1 MAETKAYIQELADK
15 DGNKVYPVTKAEA
28 VYMADNA
35 TTLDKQIESM
45 QQSFQ
50 DGVDT
55 LVNKLKSLGVTPEEN
70 SPAGIA
76 AAIDV
81 LAQNKFNDGVAS
93 IKIPA
98 TVSITTNGGAGQE
111 NYDIADGYYTEAV
124 VDQSGAYNA
133 GRLQGREDVKANPNG
148 YGFYTEDQYNAAGS
162 AKYNEGYAAG
172 KVAVNGS
179 VSCSPSGSNSVE
191 GDWQGVKA
199 GVSGNVTATA
209 SISNGVLSVSVSGS
223 CTGNAWLWKESEGFV
238 NRVDASCGLNGSNR
252 KTVA

>member
-1 MAETKAYIQELADK
+1 MPETIKAYIQDLTDK
-15 DGNKVYPVTKAEA
+15 DGNKVYPITKAEA

-35 TTLDKQIESM
+35 TTLDKQIENM

-76 AAIDV
+76 AAIEV

-111 NYDIADGYYTEAV
+111 NYDIADGYYTEAI

-148 YGFYTEDQYNAAGS
+148 YDFTQRISTMRSEVQSTTKARLRSRDLSALVATGETTTAETAAQELQLPE
-162 AKYNEGYAAG
+162 AQ
-172 KVAVNGS
+172 VLQL
-179 VSCSPSGSNSVE
+179 PLR
-191 GDWQGVKA
+191 
-199 GVSGNVTATA
+199 TA
-209 SISNGVLSVSVSGS
+209 SLQF
-223 CTGNAWLWKESEGFV
+223 L
-238 NRVDASCGLNGSNR
+238 
-252 KTVA
+252 

>member
-28 VYMADNA
+28 VYMKDNA
-35 TTLDKQIESM
+35 TTLDKQIETM

-76 AAIDV
+76 AAIEV

-148 YGFYTEDQYNAAGS
+148 YGFYTEDQYNAFGG
-162 AKYNEGYAAG
+162 AKYNEGVAAG
-172 KVAVNGS
+172 KNSAS
-179 VSCSPSGSNSVE
+179 ARASCSVDLGLNKEDVYN
-191 GDWQGVKA
+191 A
-199 GVSGNVTATA
+199 
-209 SISNGVLSVSVSGS
+209 NGYVSGS
-223 CTGNAWLWKESEGFV
+223 CSATAVLSNGKLSVSISGSVNLRVVAWEGGNPTYSGES
-238 NRVDASCGLNGSNR
+238 NKGLGSSGSGN
-252 KTVA
+252 VS

>member
-28 VYMADNA
+28 VYMNDNT
-35 TTLDKQIESM
+35 TTLDKQIENM

-76 AAIDV
+76 AAIEV

-98 TVSITTNGGAGQE
+98 TVSITTNGGVGQE
-111 NYDIADGYYTEAV
+111 NYDIADGYYTEAI

-148 YGFYTEDQYNAAGS
+148 YGFYTEDQHNAFGEL
-162 AKYNEGYAAG
+162 KF
-172 KVAVNGS
+172 
-179 VSCSPSGSNSVE
+179 
-191 GDWQGVKA
+191 
-199 GVSGNVTATA
+199 
-209 SISNGVLSVSVSGS
+209 
-223 CTGNAWLWKESEGFV
+223 SEGTKAVQADPGAYNLTTHGSKTEFFQAAYDGGTITLRRTTGGIDD
-238 NRVDASCGLNGSNR
+238 NMGSQYCGDGNGQVTGGYTF
-252 KTVA
+252 KW

>member
-1 MAETKAYIQELADK
+1 MSETIKAYIQDLTDK
-15 DGNKVYPVTKAEA
+15 DGNKVYPITKAEA
-28 VYMADNA
+28 VYMADNT
-35 TTLDKQIESM
+35 TTLDKQIENM

-76 AAIDV
+76 AAIEV

-93 IKIPA
+93 VKIPA

-148 YGFYTEDQYNAAGS
+148 YGFYTGEQYNAFGES
-162 AKYNEGYAAG
+162 KF
-172 KVAVNGS
+172 
-179 VSCSPSGSNSVE
+179 
-191 GDWQGVKA
+191 
-199 GVSGNVTATA
+199 
-209 SISNGVLSVSVSGS
+209 
-223 CTGNAWLWKESEGFV
+223 SEGTKAVQADPGAYNLTTHGSKTEFFQAAYD
-238 NRVDASCGLNGSNR
+238 NGTITLRRTTGGIDDNMGSQYCGDGNGEVTGGYTY
-252 KTVA
+252 KW

>member
-1 MAETKAYIQELADK
+1 MPETIKAYIQDLTDK
-15 DGNKVYPVTKAEA
+15 DGNKVYPITKAEA
-28 VYMADNA
+28 VYMADNV
-35 TTLDKQIESM
+35 TTLDKQIETM

-76 AAIDV
+76 AAIEA

-111 NYDIADGYYTEAV
+111 NYDIADGYYTEAI

-148 YGFYTEDQYNAAGS
+148 YGFYTEDQRNAFGES
-162 AKYNEGYAAG
+162 KF
-172 KVAVNGS
+172 
-179 VSCSPSGSNSVE
+179 
-191 GDWQGVKA
+191 
-199 GVSGNVTATA
+199 
-209 SISNGVLSVSVSGS
+209 
-223 CTGNAWLWKESEGFV
+223 SEGTKAVQADPGAYNLTTHGSKTEFFQAAY
-238 NRVDASCGLNGSNR
+238 DAGTITLRRTTGGIDDNMGSQYCGDGNGQVTGGYTF
-252 KTVA
+252 KW